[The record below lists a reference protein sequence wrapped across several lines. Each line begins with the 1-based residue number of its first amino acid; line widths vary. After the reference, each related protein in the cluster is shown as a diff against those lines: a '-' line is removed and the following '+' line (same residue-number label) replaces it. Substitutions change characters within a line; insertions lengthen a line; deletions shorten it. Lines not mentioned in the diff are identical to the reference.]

1 MVYYNPYITGEY
13 NPLYALNN
21 QFFFMAQMNFT
32 REPGEGALLVHK
44 MSLLSMHD
52 TRTQDAQNATNRC
65 AGNAS
70 FWKRL
75 HIKMGSLTIKLKGFS
90 WRSKWEKVIFS
101 PIYSSQ
107 LHTSYSHRNGWACH
121 WSATPLS
128 SAAFSHRISTSP
140 DRPISFTLP
149 PFLRLDPIE
158 DQYRLDTQ
166 KIATVWDGFY
176 KDHDFLVYIV
186 KLPGG

>member
-1 MVYYNPYITGEY
+1 MGEPATG
-13 NPLYALNN
+13 
-21 QFFFMAQMNFT
+21 Q
-32 REPGEGALLVHK
+32 
-44 MSLLSMHD
+44 
-52 TRTQDAQNATNRC
+52 
-65 AGNAS
+65 
-70 FWKRL
+70 
-75 HIKMGSLTIKLKGFS
+75 
-90 WRSKWEKVIFS
+90 
-101 PIYSSQ
+101 Q
-107 LHTSYSHRNGWACH
+107 LPWWMLFR
-121 WSATPLS
+121 S